1 MIADMDNWVLKL
13 LTSVADGSLSP
24 EAAFK
29 DLKDMPFEDL
39 THTKVDHHRALRKGI
54 QEVIFGE
61 GKTFEQICDIVRS
74 MREKGTD
81 VLATRIDREKGIR
94 LKEAFAD
101 GVYSEPARCFSIR
114 KDLSTKGKGTIA
126 ILSAGTSDIPVAEE
140 AYETSSFFGNT
151 TERLYDVGVAGIHRL
166 FGSLELLKEARV
178 IIVAAGMEGALPSIV
193 AGIVGVPVIG
203 IPTSVGYG
211 ASLGGFSALLSMLN
225 SCSTVATFNIDNGF
239 GAAYFATLINR
250 L

>member
-1 MIADMDNWVLKL
+1 MLVDMDDWILKL
-13 LTSVADGSLSP
+13 LSSVSNGSLSP
-24 EAAFK
+24 QAAYQE
-29 DLKDMPFEDL
+29 LKDMPFEDL
-39 THTKVDHHRALRKGI
+39 THTKVDHHRQLRKGI

-61 GKTFEQICDIVRS
+61 GKTVEQICDIVRS
-74 MREKGTD
+74 MQEKGTD
-81 VLATRIDREKGIR
+81 VLATRVDREKGDK
-94 LKEAFAD
+94 LKRIFSE
-101 GVYSEPARCFSIR
+101 GSYSESARCFTIKRDQSI
-114 KDLSTKGKGTIA
+114 KGKGTIL
-126 ILSAGTSDIPVAEE
+126 ILSAGTSDIPIADE
-140 AYETSSFFGNT
+140 AYEVAAFFGNT

-166 FGSLELLKEARV
+166 FHNLELLKKARV

-203 IPTSVGYG
+203 IPTSIGYG
-211 ASLGGFSALLSMLN
+211 ASLGGFAALLSMLN